1 MAHKFFRVSL
11 MFVAV
16 LSPVVAQEK
25 PKPKMMTAPGIRQ
38 PFSEADVYFVSGMIP
53 HHAQAILM
61 ASWAPTNDAS
71 ASMKLM
77 CERIRVSQTDEI
89 KWMQNWLSERGQEV
103 PDAKATHHKMKM
115 GDMVHDM
122 LMPGMLNEEELKQLE
137 KARGKE
143 FDRLFLKF
151 MIKHHEGAIS
161 MVNDLFKSYGAAQD
175 DSLYQ
180 FASDVFAD
188 QTAEI
193 EAMSKM
199 LAAIK

>member
-1 MAHKFFRVSL
+1 MAQRFFLVSL

-16 LSPVVAQEK
+16 LSPAAAQEK

-53 HHAQAILM
+53 HHAQAVLM
-61 ASWAPTNDAS
+61 ASWAPTHEAS

-89 KWMQNWLSERGQEV
+89 KWMQNWLHERGQEV

-122 LMPGMLNEEELKQLE
+122 LMPGMLNEEELKQLD

-143 FDRLFLKF
+143 FDRLFLTF